1 LKSRVLTFSEA
12 SSLIDTFFSRSRAT
26 RIVSNF
32 ELRQHLR
39 NLFFPSETEILFY
52 PLETEIDLEI
62 VCQQHGSCLPVDSML
77 MLFSALAVGA
87 YYKGAADLAE
97 TLFKRSTAELS
108 TFMGKSTYD
117 IAVALFLQQAF
128 AVGTGPTN
136 QAKSIAAHATAVARE
151 LGLNRFSK
159 QKTTLERAW
168 LFVLIYF
175 ADMLVTGPLRFHS
188 LRLMIKLDTFPPV
201 T

>member
-1 LKSRVLTFSEA
+1 LK
-12 SSLIDTFFSRSRAT
+12 
-26 RIVSNF
+26 
-32 ELRQHLR
+32 QHLR
-39 NLFFPSETEILFY
+39 NLFYPSETEL
-52 PLETEIDLEI
+52 DLES
-62 VCQQHGSCLPVDSML
+62 VGQQRGSCLPVDTML

-87 YYKGAADLAE
+87 YYDGAADLAE

-117 IAVALFLQQAF
+117 IAVALYLQQAF

-136 QAKSIAAHATAVARE
+136 QAKAIAAHTTTVAWE

-159 QKTTLERAW
+159 QHTTPERAW

-175 ADMLVTGPLRFHS
+175 ADMLVIGLLRLHS
-188 LRLMIKLDTFPPV
+188 LRLTMKLDTFAPA
-201 T
+201 TLRDH